1 MAAGLHKN
9 SLPAVA
15 GEALGMPIVKITS
28 HGLRT
33 IAVLVAIL
41 WGSIVL
47 EKAMI
52 RHARRDTARA
62 LDRLRDLRRKREA
75 VPASF
80 PIRHMPARP
89 AVG

>member
-1 MAAGLHKN
+1 MAAGLLKQ
-9 SLPAVA
+9 AY
-15 GEALGMPIVKITS
+15 MPIAKITR

-41 WGSIVL
+41 WGSIAL
-47 EKAMI
+47 EHAMVK
-52 RHARRDTARA
+52 HARRDTARA
-62 LDRLRDLRRKREA
+62 LERLRDMRRRREA

-80 PIRHMPARP
+80 PFHSLSTHP

>member
-1 MAAGLHKN
+1 
-9 SLPAVA
+9 
-15 GEALGMPIVKITS
+15 MPIVKITS

-41 WGSIVL
+41 WGSIVV
-47 EKAMI
+47 ENAMV
-52 RHARRDTARA
+52 RHARQDTARA
-62 LDRLRDLRRKREA
+62 LDRLRDLRRKRET

-80 PIRHMPARP
+80 PIRHRAARP

>member
-1 MAAGLHKN
+1 
-9 SLPAVA
+9 
-15 GEALGMPIVKITS
+15 MPIVKITS

-41 WGSIVL
+41 WGSIVV
-47 EKAMI
+47 ENAMV
-52 RHARRDTARA
+52 RHARQDTARA
-62 LDRLRDLRRKREA
+62 LDRLRDLRRKRET

-80 PIRHMPARP
+80 PIRHRTVRP

>member
-1 MAAGLHKN
+1 
-9 SLPAVA
+9 
-15 GEALGMPIVKITS
+15 MPIVKITS

-41 WGSIVL
+41 WGSIVV
-47 EKAMI
+47 ENAMV
-52 RHARRDTARA
+52 RYARQDTARA

-80 PIRHMPARP
+80 PLRHRAVRP

>member
-1 MAAGLHKN
+1 MAAGLLKD
-9 SLPAVA
+9 AC
-15 GEALGMPIVKITS
+15 MPILKITR

-41 WGSIVL
+41 WGSIAL
-47 EKAMI
+47 ENAMV
-52 RHARRDTARA
+52 RHARQDTARA
-62 LDRLRDLRRKREA
+62 LERLRDMRRKREA

-80 PIRHMPARP
+80 PFRDVPVRP

>member
-1 MAAGLHKN
+1 MAGGLLK
-9 SLPAVA
+9 LVR
-15 GEALGMPIVKITS
+15 MPIARITS

-41 WGSIVL
+41 WGSIAL
-47 EKAMI
+47 EHAII
-52 RHARRDTARA
+52 RHARQDTARA
-62 LDRLRDLRRKREA
+62 LQRLRDLQRKRET

-80 PIRHMPARP
+80 PLRHAPARP